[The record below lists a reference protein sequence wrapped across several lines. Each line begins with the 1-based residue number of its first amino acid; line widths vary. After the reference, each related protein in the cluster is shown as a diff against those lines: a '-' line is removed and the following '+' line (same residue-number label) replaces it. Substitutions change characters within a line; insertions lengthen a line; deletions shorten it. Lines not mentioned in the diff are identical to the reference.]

1 MGLQIKTQI
10 KIERK
15 KETQAISTIYI
26 YIYIYINL
34 KKEMT
39 YSAKLNIKVS
49 KNDPKESFWF
59 SGTLRI
65 KCVIYALF

>member
-1 MGLQIKTQI
+1 M
-10 KIERK
+10 R
-15 KETQAISTIYI
+15 SPPYI
-26 YIYIYINL
+26 YKYKI
-34 KKEMT
+34 KKMT
-39 YSAKLNIKVS
+39 YSAKLNIKVP